1 MRKELIG
8 LDHLMISTPDL
19 PAIRACYLR
28 LGFSVTPWRT
38 NEPMGGGKTGGRGGN
53 HLVLFRPTDD
63 RMTNFLEFA
72 YADPAHAVPYMRD
85 LLGRPPALAM
95 IVHAATDLRSLDEGW
110 QAAGFPPCLYYE
122 LDTDYHDPDDGTV
135 DRIHFRVLVP
145 DAPRGPLAFNAC
157 EVMDRSHY
165 LRPGWIAHENGAEYW
180 AAATVVSDDLAAMRR
195 HFGAIYGIQPVPEGP
210 VSVTMGDQT
219 LTAVDAA
226 GFAAAWGDAARRADG
241 SLAELAVEVRVASA
255 DTARAVLTRNAV
267 SFRDEG
273 SRLIVPAAEAGGI
286 VLVLAEAA

>member
-19 PAIRACYLR
+19 PAIRACYQR
-28 LGFSVTPWRT
+28 LGFSVTPMRT
-38 NEPMGGGKTGGRGGN
+38 NEPMGGGRTGGRGGN

-85 LLGRPPALAM
+85 LLGRRPALAM
-95 IVHAATDLRSLDEGW
+95 IVHAATDLRALDAGW
-110 QAAGFPPCLYYE
+110 QAAGFPPCMYYE
-122 LDTDYHDPDDGTV
+122 LDTDYRDPEDGTV

-145 DAPRGPLAFNAC
+145 DAPRGPLTFNAC

-180 AAATVVSDDLAAMRR
+180 AAATVATGDLPAMRA
-195 HFGAIYGIQPVPEGP
+195 HFAAIYGIDPAPEGP
-210 VSVTMGDQT
+210 VSVTMGDQS
-219 LTAVDAA
+219 LSAVTPAS
-226 GFAAAWGDAARRADG
+226 FAATYGDAARRADG
-241 SLAELAVEVRVASA
+241 SAAELAVELRIASA
-255 DTARAVLTRNAV
+255 ERARAVLSRNGVA
-267 SFRDEG
+267 FQDAGR
-273 SRLIVPAAEAGGI
+273 RLIVPATEAGGI
-286 VLVLAEAA
+286 VLVLAEAG